1 MSETPYYKNT
11 RDTLAEVGISA
22 RQLAYWRKEGLFT
35 SELGDNKRYTRR
47 DIGQL
52 KFLKKLV
59 DPKEG
64 YGLPVE
70 KIRELLA
77 TLPSSESSFWTSP
90 EYIDLEEKR
99 FITPKD
105 VFQKYIND
113 QRGWFF
119 VNEPIA
125 STAVLLLLQAY
136 AYSYSGPNS
145 KPTVYAASR
154 DAFLERL
161 QHIDRLARLCRHR
174 REPTDRELQRYA
186 DMNWEEP
193 EYIEYFTLAPAL
205 PEDPE
210 FTDAEL
216 RELWEERVKLTNE
229 SWR

>member
-11 RDTLAEVGISA
+11 KDALREVGISA
-22 RQLAYWRKEGLFT
+22 RQLAYWRKEGLFA
-35 SELGDNKRYTRR
+35 SELGDNKRYTRK

-52 KFLKKLV
+52 RFLKKLI

-77 TLPSSESSFWTSP
+77 TLPSSESSYWSSP
-90 EYIDLEEKR
+90 AYIDLEGKR
-99 FITPKD
+99 FITPRD

-113 QRGWFF
+113 HSEWFF
-119 VNEPIA
+119 VSEPTA
-125 STAVLLLLQAY
+125 STAVLLLLQGYAH
-136 AYSYSGPNS
+136 AYSGRNS

-154 DAFLERL
+154 DAFFARL
-161 QHIDRLARLCRHR
+161 QHIDRLARLHRHR
-174 REPTDRELQRYA
+174 RKPTEWELQEYA
-186 DMNWEEP
+186 DADLEAP
-193 EYIEYFTLAPAL
+193 EYIEHFTLAPTL

-216 RELWEERVKLTNE
+216 RELWDERVKLTNE
-229 SWR
+229 SW